1 MIGLRDKQPTS
12 WTAAVLVVLITS
24 SLILSMSMGIRQSLG
39 LFLDPIVRGT
49 GVSVTA
55 FGLTLAVQNLAW
67 GFGQPAMG
75 AISDK
80 YGGRVVVIVAA
91 AFFSLGL
98 WLMSLGTTLGLYLGG
113 GVLVGFA
120 VAGTS
125 HGVLVGNLSRITAP
139 KIRPVAVSIL
149 AAAGSLGTFL
159 IAPATQGLLSTIDW
173 QATLWILA
181 GLSASMAILAL
192 LFSSSKQQP
201 VVKNGQRPDA
211 IAAVKEALHHP
222 GYIAM
227 TIAFF
232 ACGFQLIFVA
242 THLPN
247 FIAICGL
254 PPAISAQAIA
264 LIGICNAI
272 GTILAGYLGER
283 FGNKLILALIYLFR
297 TVAIALYAFL
307 PVSIESTLAFGA
319 AMGLL
324 WLGVIPPVSSLLNQ
338 MFGPTNFGALF
349 GVMFLSHQVG
359 AFLGAY
365 LGGVS
370 FDVTGDYAIAWMS
383 MVIVGVLAF
392 IIQLSMKDRWRPA
405 APIAA

>member
-1 MIGLRDKQPTS
+1 MAGTSAKEPSS
-12 WTAAVLVVLITS
+12 WTAAVLLVLIVA
-24 SLILSMSMGIRQSLG
+24 SLILSVSMGIRQSLG
-39 LFLDPIVRGT
+39 LFLDPIVRGA

-67 GFGQPAMG
+67 GVGQPAMG
-75 AISDK
+75 AIADK

-91 AFFSLGL
+91 ALFSIGL
-98 WLMSLGTTLGLYLGG
+98 WLMSVGTTLGLYLGG

-125 HGVLVGNLSRITAP
+125 HGVLVGILSRVAAP
-139 KIRPVAVSIL
+139 AIRPLAISIL
-149 AAAGSLGTFL
+149 AAAGSLGTFA
-159 IAPATQGLLSTIDW
+159 IAPGTQGLLSAIDW
-173 QATLWILA
+173 RTTLWLLA
-181 GLSASMAILAL
+181 GLATGMAVLAL
-192 LFSSSKQQP
+192 LFSSPNQQA
-201 VVKNGQRPDA
+201 VAHDGQRPDA
-211 IAAVKEALHHP
+211 IAAIREALRHP

-254 PPAISAQAIA
+254 PPAVSGQAIA
-264 LIGICNAI
+264 LIGICNAV
-272 GTILAGYLGER
+272 GTILAGYLGEK
-283 FGNKLILALIYLFR
+283 FGNKLILALIYLLR

-370 FDVTGDYAIAWMS
+370 FDATGDYAIAWLS
-383 MVIVGVLAF
+383 MVIVGLLAF
-392 IIQLSMKDRWRPA
+392 VIQLSMNDRWRPA
-405 APIAA
+405 NPVPA